1 MVKTELSNV
10 EKILSDH
17 LADKTTESG
26 NGPSFFLLLT
36 RAYQFQVNFI
46 ADNIHPA

>member
-26 NGPSFFLLLT
+26 NGPSFFSTPYESLSVLGK
-36 RAYQFQVNFI
+36 
-46 ADNIHPA
+46 IHYW

>member
-1 MVKTELSNV
+1 MKKYCLVKNETSNV

-26 NGPSFFLLLT
+26 NGPSFSPLLM
-36 RAYQFQVNFI
+36 RANQF
-46 ADNIHPA
+46 